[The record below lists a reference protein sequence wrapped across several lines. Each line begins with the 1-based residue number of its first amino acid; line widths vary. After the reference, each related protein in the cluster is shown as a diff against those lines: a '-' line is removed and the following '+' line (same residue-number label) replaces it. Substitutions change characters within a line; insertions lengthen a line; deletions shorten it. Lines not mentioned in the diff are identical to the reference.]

1 MIVIRYCNKHNAD
14 RDSSSDLE
22 QLTVLFY
29 ILSYAP
35 GIIWQEDPAWWN
47 NCSAQGA
54 LTNPEGAD
62 PISRAKVWSRCM
74 GFNSIIKYLGQLW
87 VQRNLPRTKIWV
99 RFHLFVRIKLSK
111 SFEEEPARKHELRWL
126 FDWHL
131 PLPVTWRD
139 IQALTEIETFFWLR
153 RGWHHPQRIGETGP
167 RQNKPVFPTGETQL
181 VGSLL
186 SRENPWGG
194 WDFAHWDGGHM
205 QGLAATNF
213 LWDGGFCCLAKKNW
227 KRGRDLWHFFFPFFS
242 FGRIKSNVIKSQ
254 QATSG
259 NFGHF

>member
-1 MIVIRYCNKHNAD
+1 MQTEIHPLILNNF
-14 RDSSSDLE
+14 
-22 QLTVLFY
+22 LFY

-62 PISRAKVWSRCM
+62 PISFAKVWSRCM
-74 GFNSIIKYLGQLW
+74 GFNSIIKYFGQLW

-139 IQALTEIETFFWLR
+139 IQALTEIEAFFVAKGMTSSTTNWVKQVLDK
-153 RGWHHPQRIGETGP
+153 T
-167 RQNKPVFPTGETQL
+167 NLFFQL
-181 VGSLL
+181 VKL
-186 SRENPWGG
+186 
-194 WDFAHWDGGHM
+194 
-205 QGLAATNF
+205 
-213 LWDGGFCCLAKKNW
+213 NW
-227 KRGRDLWHFFFPFFS
+227 
-242 FGRIKSNVIKSQ
+242 
-254 QATSG
+254 
-259 NFGHF
+259 